1 MPNNDSLFLVLEGL
15 DGAGKSEVSR
25 RLTHLLRQTLGD
37 RVRLT
42 FEPHDPS
49 AAGLYIRQVLT
60 KRVKA
65 SPRTLALAYAL
76 NRADHN
82 ERVIAPFLDAGEGRV
97 LICDRYYLSSLVY
110 QSTPEQPMETIM
122 ALNEAARRPDLI
134 LFLDASDETCYA
146 RMGARGGNRELFDE
160 RLTEMR
166 EKYAAGIEFLRERG
180 ETIVTVNADS
190 SLLDVLNHI
199 IDILNDYAPWL
210 SMQRL
215 LLLDESSPYN
225 YTPNLHAELAPFS
238 QAVAQAWQ
246 TFAETELQS
255 GETLEAGYARF
266 AAGIAEDI
274 RQLPTQD
281 LVNLFIARL
290 RGQQYEVGDRLPWP
304 DLLAYKLEYTQPFG
318 IIQQGALILL
328 TEPLRYDRITRRLQ
342 ENDDSSVRGL
352 DFLIVFDPESD
363 EVRDYERESLTHLS
377 ASVRVFGRRDIVPLM
392 GY

>member
-1 MPNNDSLFLVLEGL
+1 MPNNYSLFIVLEGL

-25 RLTHLLRQTLGD
+25 RLTHLLRQTLEE

-60 KRVKA
+60 RRVKA
-65 SPRTLALAYAL
+65 SARALALAYAL

-122 ALNEAARRPDLI
+122 ALNAAARRPDLI

-146 RMGARGGNRELFDE
+146 RMGSRGGDRELFDE

-166 EKYAAGIEFLRERG
+166 GKYAAAIEFLRSRG
-180 ETIVTVNADS
+180 ETVVTVNADS
-190 SLLDVLNHI
+190 SLLEVLNHI
-199 IDILNDYAPWL
+199 IDILNDHAPWL
-210 SMQRL
+210 SMQRQ
-215 LLLDESSPYN
+215 LLLDESEPYS
-225 YTPNLHAELAPFS
+225 YLPNVNADLAPFS
-238 QAVAQAWQ
+238 QNIAQAWQ
-246 TFAETELQS
+246 KFLETELQS
-255 GETLEAGYARF
+255 GETVEAGYARF
-266 AAGIAEDI
+266 AAGVANEIG
-274 RQLPTQD
+274 QLPTPE

-290 RGQQYEVGDRLPWP
+290 RQLEYRIGERLHWP
-304 DLLAYKLEYTQPFG
+304 DMLAYRLEYMQPIG
-318 IIQQGALILL
+318 IIQKGALLLL

-342 ENDDSSVRGL
+342 ENDDASVRGL
-352 DFLIVFDPESD
+352 DFVIVFDPETD
-363 EVRDYERESLTHLS
+363 EARDYERESLTHLS
-377 ASVRVFGRRDIVPLM
+377 ASVRVFGRRDVASLM
-392 GY
+392 GF